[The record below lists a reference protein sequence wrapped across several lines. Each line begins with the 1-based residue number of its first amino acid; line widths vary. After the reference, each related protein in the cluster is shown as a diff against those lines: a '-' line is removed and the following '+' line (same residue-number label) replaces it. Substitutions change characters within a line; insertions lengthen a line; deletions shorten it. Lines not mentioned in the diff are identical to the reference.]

1 MKKRKYFSLTNYL
14 INAALIVALYLIIN
28 RLITGGV
35 IPRAY
40 RGFIL
45 NAGIY
50 VVAAVSLNLTCGF
63 LGQLPL
69 GHAGFMAV
77 GAYVTA
83 IFTKM
88 VHIENTTVS
97 FAISI
102 LIAGVTAAVVGIIVG
117 LPALRLHGDYLAI
130 ITLAA
135 GEMIR
140 VILQNIYIDNPAKAD
155 SYIVAGPA
163 GIQQIPRETNF
174 TWVYWICV
182 FTIFTIYTL
191 TRSKG
196 GRAIM
201 SIRENEIAAESCG
214 IDTTYY
220 KTLAFALAAFFAGVA
235 GSLYAGY
242 VGQIEPASFDFNRSI
257 EILVMVVLGG
267 MGSIVGSILA
277 AIVLTILPEVLRGF
291 SDYRLVVY
299 SLLLVVVMIFKPTG
313 LLGGKE
319 FSLTGICEKI
329 AGLFRKKSNTQE
341 GK

>member
-1 MKKRKYFSLTNYL
+1 MTMKKRKYLSLSGYL
-14 INAALIVALYLIIN
+14 INAAMIVALYLVVN
-28 RLITGGV
+28 YMITGGI

-77 GAYVTA
+77 GAYITA

-88 VHIENTTVS
+88 VHMENTTLA

-102 LIAGVTAAVVGIIVG
+102 LIAGIAAAIVGIIVG

-140 VILQNIYIDNPAKAD
+140 VILQNIYIDNPDKVN
-155 SYIVAGPA
+155 SFIVAGPA
-163 GIQQIPRETNF
+163 GIQHIPRETNF
-174 TWVYWICV
+174 TWVYWISV
-182 FTIFTIYTL
+182 FTIFVIFTL

-214 IDTTYY
+214 INTTYF

-267 MGSIVGSILA
+267 MGSIIGSVLA
-277 AIVLTILPEVLRGF
+277 AVVLTILPEVLRGF

-313 LLGGKE
+313 LLGGYE
-319 FSLTGICEKI
+319 FSLSGILKKI
-329 AGLFRKKSNTQE
+329 FRKKQKAEE